1 MDRQQSTSG
10 HPRRQRRPT
19 LLVLVAVATAITLF
33 TPYSQ
38 GTLFIHGQR
47 QQQHRLAVQDP
58 SSSPALFFDDRGTA
72 TTENNAFLQEQND
85 QDRRRLEL
93 QCQEILATPLLSSP
107 PSEPLLESLP
117 FSAMAGPP
125 ENSTWRLW
133 YRKWADPSKE
143 SSKEI
148 EKSGFLLGNGR
159 SQILVGGGIHV
170 ERIRLSEESSWS
182 GGPGVDRVA
191 HAPSE
196 GEDNASKSGDDEEE
210 GEKYRGGNVPAE
222 EASQRQEALEK
233 VRMAVKEKGRVR
245 PKEKIVESLKG
256 DERGFGSQV
265 AFGELLVEE
274 VKKFETVREYRREL
288 DLETGVATVTFSVG
302 DIQYKREHFCSF
314 PDAVCVMRLEA
325 SEPKSISIK
334 VSLNSA
340 HEETGTVEYT
350 NVHNRLG
357 MRARLRSNNLT
368 TEAMVTVATE
378 GATGVSLANSRQ
390 VVALG
395 FDAITLYYTMGTGWV
410 LTGEYPNFEDKD
422 PHDRLMSVMDK
433 AVGGLYGDQ
442 YLKHVNDHQT
452 LFQGFRLDLGQ
463 SKNKLPTDE
472 LLKASKRGDAGEE
485 GTYLDALMVQYAR
498 YLLIASSRTGSLPL
512 SGRSLWSQDQ
522 NTGLDDP
529 SFGYKMDIDLQ
540 MNYWLAE
547 STGLGETV
555 TPLIDYMEN
564 LLVPRGQDTASLY
577 YGARGWLTH
586 PYSNIW
592 AHTGPTAQDQT
603 FYLPTTAAWL
613 CQHAWDRYLYSQDYY
628 FLRDHAYKLMKGA
641 AQFWVDTLVRFQ
653 RDEEG
658 GRGPLM
664 VSPSFAPGHGGVTEG
679 AAMDQQLV
687 WQLLNN
693 TLEAIVVVGERD
705 RLFTQN
711 LTSALEAIAPGLKVG
726 SWGQLQEWN
735 LDMDDPNERHP
746 HLGYLWAVYPGNQ
759 IFFRNSS
766 SSSNG
771 DEDEDEDEKEPTR
784 EELLEAARESL
795 IHRGMGDRPGGDFG
809 WAKSWRAAVWAR
821 LGDGRLSYEA
831 VETFKR
837 DHIFEHPN
845 LLDFKDGLSG
855 LLGVGAAMV
864 EMLIQSRAPGFVDI
878 LTVADLPDQWL
889 RRSGLVEGFRTREGH
904 VVSSRWEVGGTVRQ
918 VEVVASL
925 KAGSL
930 RVKIGS
936 LGGEDRTPSAKV
948 RVSLKGSTKVVEYSR
963 EEDVVV
969 LAAVVKGQTY
979 VIDIDD

>member
-10 HPRRQRRPT
+10 RPLPRRQQRRST
-19 LLVLVAVATAITLF
+19 LLLFIAVATAVTLF
-33 TPYSQ
+33 TAHSDQ
-38 GTLFIHGQR
+38 GTFFVHAQR
-47 QQQHRLAVQDP
+47 QQQQHQFTVQD
-58 SSSPALFFDDRGTA
+58 SSSSRVPSYDSNSDSSASL
-72 TTENNAFLQEQND
+72 

-93 QCQEILATPLLSSP
+93 ECHQILAIPPLSSSTPAP
-107 PSEPLLESLP
+107 PEPFLEP
-117 FSAMAGPP
+117 TFSTLAGPP

-133 YRKWADPSKE
+133 YRKWTDLSAKE
-143 SSKEI
+143 TSTEI
-148 EKSGFLLGNGR
+148 ENAGFLLGNGQ
-159 SQILVGGGIHV
+159 SQVLVGGGIHV
-170 ERIRLSEESSWS
+170 ERIRVSEESSWA

-191 HAPSE
+191 KAPLDD
-196 GEDNASKSGDDEEE
+196 GASTSGDEVEEE
-210 GEKYRGGNVPAE
+210 QYRGGNVPVE
-222 EASQRQEALEK
+222 EAPRRQEALEK
-233 VRMAVKEKGRVR
+233 MRLLVKEKGQVR
-245 PKEKIVESLKG
+245 PREKIVGSLKG
-256 DERGFGSQV
+256 DERGFGSQLG
-265 AFGELLVEE
+265 FGELLVEE

-302 DIQYKREHFCSF
+302 DLQYKREHFCSF
-314 PDAVCVMRLEA
+314 PDGVCVMRLQA
-325 SEPKSISIK
+325 SEPKSINVR
-334 VSLNSA
+334 VSLSSA
-340 HEETGTVEYT
+340 HENTGTAEYT

-357 MRARLRSNNLT
+357 MRARLASNNMT
-368 TEAMVTVATE
+368 TEAMVAVTTE
-378 GATGVSLANSRQ
+378 GATGVSLANNRQ

-395 FDAITLYYTMGTGWV
+395 FDAVTLYYTMGTGWT
-410 LTGEYPNFEDKD
+410 LQGSYPNFEDKD
-422 PHDRLMSVMDK
+422 PHDRLTSVMDK

-442 YLKHVNDHQT
+442 YLKHVQDHQT

-463 SKNKLPTDE
+463 IENKLPTDE
-472 LLKASKRGDAGEE
+472 LLKASKGGNAGEE
-485 GTYLDALMVQYAR
+485 ETYLDALMVQYAR
-498 YLLIASSRTGSLPL
+498 YLLIASSRPGSLPL
-512 SGRSLWSQDQ
+512 SGRSMWSQDQ

-529 SFGYKMDIDLQ
+529 SIGYKMDIDLQ

-603 FYLPTTAAWL
+603 FYLPTAAAWL

-641 AQFWVDTLVRFQ
+641 AQFWVDTLVRL

-658 GRGPLM
+658 GPLV

-679 AAMDQQLV
+679 TAMDQQLV

-693 TLEAIVVVGERD
+693 TLEAIAVVGERD
-705 RLFTQN
+705 RVFAQN
-711 LTSALEAIAPGLKVG
+711 LTTALEVVAPGLRVG
-726 SWGQLQEWN
+726 SWGQLQEWS

-759 IFFRNSS
+759 VFFRNSS
-766 SSSNG
+766 SSSSDVDEG
-771 DEDEDEDEKEPTR
+771 EDEGEKEPTR

-795 IHRGMGDRPGGDFG
+795 IHRGMGDRPGGNFG

-821 LGDGRLSYEA
+821 LEDGKLAYRA

-855 LLGVGAAMV
+855 LLGVSAAMV
-864 EMLIQSRAPGFVDI
+864 EMVIQSRAPGFVDI

-889 RRSGLVEGFRTREGH
+889 RRGGSVEGFRTRDGH

-918 VEVVASL
+918 VEVYASL

-948 RVSLKGSTKVVEYSR
+948 RVSQKGSAKVVAYSR
-963 EEDVVV
+963 EGDVVV
-969 LAAVVKGQTY
+969 LAAVVKGETY